1 MCIRDCDKAE
11 YKLINSWAAKKLD
24 RNWFGERLHRGYH
37 IFCSKVTVPLIRKE
51 TKRGEF
57 TYYLQQY
64 AKWCFTNSSRMLM
77 GQRFNIFALPNNI
90 LWTMILF
97 TIGLFVSKEQAEKSW
112 KKLWR

>member
-1 MCIRDCDKAE
+1 M
-11 YKLINSWAAKKLD
+11 
-24 RNWFGERLHRGYH
+24 FVERLWLSVEFLANALHFVLSVH